1 MMGGLFEFGLGGFG
15 EVDCHYFG
23 FRFMFMWVFPLLVCE
38 QIYVVVGYG
47 YVPITCGHKEAAG
60 DEPRG
65 TASPVPVFPEQ
76 GSYGFLHLWIEAVG
90 SAFFLGVGFVDSQ
103 LLGNAGQRFIWVFC
117 G

>member
-1 MMGGLFEFGLGGFG
+1 MMGGLFEFGLEGFG

-38 QIYVVVGYG
+38 QMCRGG
-47 YVPITCGHKEAAG
+47 YVPITCGQKEAAG
-60 DEPRG
+60 NEPRG

-76 GSYGFLHLWIEAVG
+76 GSYGFLHLWIDAVS

-103 LLGNAGQRFIWVFC
+103 LLGNAGQRSVLVF
-117 G
+117 